1 MMLLS
6 KPWLELFWPTQLR
19 HLGQRVTRRT
29 EQQTD
34 RGTMFLAEGM
44 LLVPVVPVCIVAMPG
59 LPAPETPMENINL
72 SWSMGLRMTGP
83 YPILEEIAS
92 ILCEEIGAIKVL
104 ISAERELKN
113 SFDLGSL
120 TNWEV
125 EERLKSG
132 SKSRLLSSILE
143 RFIFFDSPPGQRGS
157 APQIGRLLGGLRKAL
172 KKVVDG
178 EVPFVNARLQ
188 GYFQQFLQMQDSAA
202 LRKVQLFQRVMRS
215 ASTQKHLVLDIL
227 SQWHQRALLTRWR
240 QPLGPVGVEGILQN
254 IEQNIRWYVSQLEDA
269 WGELTLSETDNV
281 AEASDVSTSATES
294 AGEES
299 AEAPGG
305 PPEPVALPAV
315 VVARRRWADLA
326 DDESD
331 GDLW

>member
-1 MMLLS
+1 
-6 KPWLELFWPTQLR
+6 
-19 HLGQRVTRRT
+19 
-29 EQQTD
+29 
-34 RGTMFLAEGM
+34 MFLAEGM

-72 SWSMGLRMTGP
+72 SYEEVRALCRSMGLRMTGP

-113 SFDLGSL
+113 SFDLGVEERKNLAISMRDWA
-120 TNWEV
+120 TSSIWAIWNWEV

-132 SKSRLLSSILE
+132 SKSKLLSSILE

-215 ASTQKHLVLDIL
+215 ASTQKHLALDIL

-240 QPLGPVGVEGILQN
+240 QPLGPL
-254 IEQNIRWYVSQLEDA
+254 A
-269 WGELTLSETDNV
+269 WRESFKTLSR
-281 AEASDVSTSATES
+281 TSV
-294 AGEES
+294 GM
-299 AEAPGG
+299 
-305 PPEPVALPAV
+305 
-315 VVARRRWADLA
+315 
-326 DDESD
+326 
-331 GDLW
+331 

>member
-1 MMLLS
+1 MS
-6 KPWLELFWPTQLR
+6 SVA
-19 HLGQRVTRRT
+19 GQS
-29 EQQTD
+29 
-34 RGTMFLAEGM
+34 
-44 LLVPVVPVCIVAMPG
+44 IVQVYG
-59 LPAPETPMENINL
+59 PAHD
-72 SWSMGLRMTGP
+72 WCP

-113 SFDLGSL
+113 SFDLGVEERKNLAISMRDWA
-120 TNWEV
+120 TSSIWAIWNWEV

-254 IEQNIRWYVSQLEDA
+254 IEQNIRWYVSQLE
-269 WGELTLSETDNV
+269 ELTLSETDNV

-299 AEAPGG
+299 AEAKTLSDEFGEASFALQAPGG